1 MLLLFGL
8 QMSNL
13 KLKIIDSNSKI
24 EKSILGISEAEIKNI
39 FQKAK
44 TKIHAKII
52 NLIIKAL
59 SDSPEIIS
67 LQSGSL
73 KYDFGLDF
81 DPTQEIIYAVANS
94 TYVYFKNFRFNK
106 NSVTNILSVYIQP
119 EDFRN
124 LLSSGSA
131 QVITSDGVVIPWL
144 SWLLTAGNA
153 VVVTQYH
160 VDYGSYNTSRSGGAI
175 MKPGGFFKVDS
186 EFSGTV
192 DDNFITRAIK
202 GYESQITDIIRTSL

>member
-1 MLLLFGL
+1 MLLLSGL
-8 QMSNL
+8 QMSNF
-13 KLKIIDSNSKI
+13 KLKIVDSNAKI
-24 EKSILGISEAEIKNI
+24 EKSILAASETEIKAM

-52 NLIIKAL
+52 NLVVDAL
-59 SDSPEIIS
+59 SRSPEIIS

-73 KYDFGLDF
+73 KYDFGLDT

-106 NSVTNILSVYIQP
+106 NTVTNVLSVYIQP

-124 LLSSGSA
+124 LLTSGFA
-131 QVITSDGVVIPWL
+131 QTITNNGQVLPWL
-144 SWLLTAGNA
+144 TWLLTAGDSI
-153 VVVTQYH
+153 VITQYH
-160 VDYGSYNTSRSGGAI
+160 VDYGMYAASRSGGAI
-175 MKPGGFFKVDS
+175 MKPGGVFKVDS

-192 DDNFITRAIK
+192 DNNFITRAIK
-202 GYESQITDIIRTSL
+202 GYEGEITDIIRNSL

>member
-1 MLLLFGL
+1 M
-8 QMSNL
+8 
-13 KLKIIDSNSKI
+13 
-24 EKSILGISEAEIKNI
+24 
-39 FQKAK
+39 
-44 TKIHAKII
+44 
-52 NLIIKAL
+52 IKAL
-59 SDSPEIIS
+59 SDSPEILS

-73 KYDFGLDF
+73 KYDFGLNF

-106 NSVTNILSVYIQP
+106 NSVTNVLSVYIQP

-124 LLSSGSA
+124 LLNSGSA

-144 SWLLTAGNA
+144 YWLLTAGDA

-160 VDYGSYNTSRSGGAI
+160 VDYGSYNASRSGGAI
-175 MKPGGFFKVDS
+175 MKPGGVFKVDS

>member
-1 MLLLFGL
+1 
-8 QMSNL
+8 MSNF
-13 KLKIIDSNSKI
+13 KLKIVDSNAKI
-24 EKSILGISEAEIKNI
+24 EKSILAASETEIKAM

-52 NLIIKAL
+52 NLVVDAL
-59 SDSPEIIS
+59 SRSPEIIS

-73 KYDFGLDF
+73 KYDFGLDT

-106 NSVTNILSVYIQP
+106 NTVTNVLSVYIQP

-124 LLSSGSA
+124 LLTSGFA
-131 QVITSDGVVIPWL
+131 QTITNNGQVLPWL
-144 SWLLTAGNA
+144 TWLLTAGDSI
-153 VVVTQYH
+153 VITQYH
-160 VDYGSYNTSRSGGAI
+160 VDYGMYAASRSGGAI
-175 MKPGGFFKVDS
+175 MKPGGVFKVDS

-192 DDNFITRAIK
+192 DNNFITRAIK
-202 GYESQITDIIRTSL
+202 GYEGEITDIIRNSL